1 MTGKIYKEWRL
12 WCVWLLQA
20 SDAFDT
26 HRNGPNRIVYLKAW
40 RFAERK
46 CNLLERMM

>member
-12 WCVWLLQA
+12 WCVRLLQA
-20 SDAFDT
+20 SDAFDAN
-26 HRNGPNRIVYLKAW
+26 RNGPHRLDYLKAW

-46 CNLLERMM
+46 CNSLERMM